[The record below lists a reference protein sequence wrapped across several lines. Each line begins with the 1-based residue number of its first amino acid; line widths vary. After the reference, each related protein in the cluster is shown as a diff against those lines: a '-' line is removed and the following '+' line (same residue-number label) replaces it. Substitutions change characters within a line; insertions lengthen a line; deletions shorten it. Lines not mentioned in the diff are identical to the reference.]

1 MDAIKEKA
9 SSVIGGLSTTDQLLA
24 LGIIAAVVIMLVLLV
39 YVNHLKKQTK
49 VEKERKKRQKESYL
63 EALYYV
69 FSKNRFTKGYVRR
82 LTKRFSLMSIF
93 QRDEIHRGVARYTK
107 QLFLYTMAAIVIS
120 CFVFEDVMSVL
131 ISVLLVY
138 VWFSVKIEMNLQNS
152 IVRVLYELKYAVSSI
167 RLEYKKTLD
176 VILAL
181 ENGTYGRHI
190 APIMEDLKSVLTN
203 AKGEEA
209 LTEFYEK
216 VPFKQVQTLAMVCYN
231 INNTGDEIDEHN
243 NSVFDEAMLV
253 MNSDINQKIEEYN
266 YERVRF
272 GKIEY
277 LSLVGIA
284 MCIILKYLVSAML
297 PSAAIVYHSA
307 AGLLIQYGC
316 MLYSIYA
323 YYVVAHGHIRAIM
336 KSDDRK
342 AFIVRLLNHRP
353 VNKFISTMMPKNR
366 DRRIWEA
373 KLKRAFSKMS
383 LKEFWCERYAW
394 GAGIFLF
401 LFVATISAPFVQRTY
416 LENYTGSFDIAGYID
431 YDDDDGNRIWTDEYI
446 LELDDRYMKLRDQG
460 KWESLGTDNV
470 LDQEVQEIYTMI
482 SEHLKDNRHPLTELE
497 LMDQQNRLEEK
508 YQRLKEAK
516 YHWYYVLLP
525 ILGAII
531 GYLVPVRA
539 LKKRTELAANEEEEE
554 FLQLQIV
561 MMILASMNFDT
572 LETLGHL
579 AQIADIH
586 KEMLLY
592 CYYGYASDPVGE
604 LDKMMKTTQSENF
617 KYFISKL
624 KTTVEDLSIKEAFED
639 LQSDR
644 EHICNER
651 AVYIKE
657 SINRKRAR
665 LGQTALRPMQFATFG
680 MLVFPLVYTG
690 LTGLLSAF
698 NKIQTI

>member
-1 MDAIKEKA
+1 MEEIKNKA
-9 SSVIGGLSTTDQLLA
+9 ASIIGGLNNTDKLLVI
-24 LGIIAAVVIMLVLLV
+24 GILAVVMVLLV
-39 YVNHLKKQTK
+39 LSIYVSKAKKQTK
-49 VEKERKKRQKESYL
+49 LQKEIQKKKRESYQ
-63 EALYYV
+63 EALYHV
-69 FSKNRFTKGYVRR
+69 LVKNRFTKGYVRR

-93 QRDEIHRGVARYTK
+93 SRDEIQRGVARYTK
-107 QLFLYTMAAIVIS
+107 QLFLYTMGAVVVS
-120 CFVFEDVMSVL
+120 CFLFEDTMSVL
-131 ISVLLVY
+131 ISVLIVY

-167 RLEYKKTLD
+167 RLEYKKTMD

-181 ENGTYGRHI
+181 ENGTYGQHI

-203 AKGEEA
+203 ARGEEA

-231 INNTGDEIDEHN
+231 INNTGDEIDENN

-266 YERVRF
+266 YEALRF

-277 LSLVGIA
+277 LAFVGIA
-284 MCIILKYLVSAML
+284 MCIILRYAVSSML
-297 PSAAIVYHSA
+297 PSAAIVYHSV

-323 YYVVAHGHIRAIM
+323 YHVVAHGHIREIM
-336 KSDDRK
+336 KNDDRK
-342 AFIVRLLNHRP
+342 VPIIKLLN
-353 VNKFISTMMPKNR
+353 NKFINKYVTTMMPKNR
-366 DRRIWEA
+366 NRRIWAA
-373 KLKRAFSKMS
+373 KLKKAFSKMS

-394 GAGIFLF
+394 AVGIFLF
-401 LFVATISAPFVQRTY
+401 LFCAIMSAPFVQKKY

-431 YDDDDGNRIWTDEYI
+431 YNDEDGNRIWTNDYI
-446 LELDDRYMKLRDQG
+446 LEMDQKYMALRDQG
-460 KWESLGTDNV
+460 KWESVGTDNV
-470 LDQEVQEIYTMI
+470 SDVDVKEIYAMI
-482 SEHLKDNRHPLTELE
+482 TEHLNDKRHALSELE
-497 LMDQQNRLEEK
+497 LMDQQNRLETK
-508 YQRLKEAK
+508 YQQLKKAK
-516 YHWYYVLLP
+516 YHWYYIFIP
-525 ILGAII
+525 II
-531 GYLVPVRA
+531 GAVIGFMIPVKV
-539 LKKRTELAANEEEEE
+539 LKNRTTLAANEEEEE

-604 LDKMMKTTQSENF
+604 LDKMMKITQSENF

-657 SINRKRAR
+657 SINRKRAS
-665 LGQTALRPMQFATFG
+665 LGQTALRPMQVATFG
-680 MLVFPLVYTG
+680 MLVFPLVYSG
-690 LTGLLSAF
+690 LTGLMSAF
-698 NKIQTI
+698 DKINSI